1 MGLRERIYIIEVLR
15 GLRITGA
22 VFFGNMWKW
31 VTFRKGALTTY
42 YPEERRSDYSPN
54 NRGRHVLTQRA
65 NGEVQCVSCNLCAT
79 ACPAYCIEILSHAN
93 FADPAHPKAPERFEI
108 DYSAL
113 HLLWILRRGLPR
125 GCDPHGQGHPRSPGL
140 RSHGHVGKDG
150 PPVALA
156 SDHESAQALSAGA
169 TACGSAMIS
178 DVLIAVFGAM
188 AIVFA
193 LLVVVL
199 RQPMRAALALIAHMA
214 SLAAIF
220 ACLDVHVVALF
231 QILIYVG
238 AVMVF
243 MVYAIMLLDDRDASL
258 AHMFSRWSVPAVI
271 VAAVPVVALGAML
284 VQWAPLS
291 RPPRPPRGP
300 ALFRSRPSPSSS

>member
-1 MGLRERIYIIEVLR
+1 
-15 GLRITGA
+15 
-22 VFFGNMWKW
+22 
-31 VTFRKGALTTY
+31 
-42 YPEERRSDYSPN
+42 
-54 NRGRHVLTQRA
+54 
-65 NGEVQCVSCNLCAT
+65 
-79 ACPAYCIEILSHAN
+79 
-93 FADPAHPKAPERFEI
+93 
-108 DYSAL
+108 
-113 HLLWILRRGLPR
+113 
-125 GCDPHGQGHPRSPGL
+125 
-140 RSHGHVGKDG
+140 
-150 PPVALA
+150 
-156 SDHESAQALSAGA
+156 
-169 TACGSAMIS
+169 MIS

-258 AHMFSRWSVPAVI
+258 AHRFSRWSVPAVI

-284 VQWAPLS
+284 VQWAPS
-291 RPPRPPRGP
+291 VAPAAPAAAAGGP
-300 ALFRSRPSPSSS
+300 ALFSFSAFSVAFMTQYWFHFEVASILLVIGIVAAWAVIAERR